1 MLALL
6 RRLSH
11 WNTRALEEHP
21 VQVLKGIVSDA
32 DNMVQ
37 ELDEVTA
44 QATDA
49 SSETPAPY
57 KSLLPEDR

>member
-11 WNTRALEEHP
+11 WNTQSLEGHP
-21 VQVLKGIVSDA
+21 VQILKGIVGDA

-37 ELDEVTA
+37 ELDEIIV